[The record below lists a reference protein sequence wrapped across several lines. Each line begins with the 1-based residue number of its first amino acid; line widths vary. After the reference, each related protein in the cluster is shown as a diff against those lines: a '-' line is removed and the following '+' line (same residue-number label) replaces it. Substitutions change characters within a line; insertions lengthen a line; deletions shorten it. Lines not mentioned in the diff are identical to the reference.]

1 MENVLSTY
9 DDEDEIAFIVCDV
22 CNVKIRTDALYRIH
36 LTTAQHLKREEA
48 LIATGKARRQPP
60 LPKWTSY
67 TDYLDYLQIDEPIV
81 GLKHLVEVATLPGSL
96 GPRYLCK
103 PCRYEGDMP
112 DMTNHIIGRKHRQK
126 YLEMRRPDLVT
137 WDKITSFQQGKVVR
151 AKAEV
156 AERQDGRGAPERL
169 KKKPG
174 ATGKIG
180 ALKVPNMQ
188 WRGKQPLAQGPGGV
202 HHRPPQHKDGP
213 SAWGPLREE
222 SYGWG
227 YPEPHLPQSFAP
239 GEEWRAEQPRR
250 RSLEKEGRFYPHG
263 HAHKLPVDSYPLHHY
278 GDPER
283 AGEGERGGAYA
294 DEARRGGAY
303 ADEARRGGAY
313 ADEARRGGAYGYDER
328 TGEGGRGM
336 GFEGERR
343 GEAISQVES
352 GRGERLSHRNAGSS
366 AQDVEEAKWPPASEA
381 PNAVNKLPETFKR
394 FLSGAVDKLRV
405 RQFSQ
410 DAELSREMGSKKLK
424 LDHLNQSSGQKNFD
438 IESVEEANFIK
449 DKLCNLLKEF
459 QATKSQRERAMR
471 KSSSG
476 VYRDY
481 NHLSSQQLGPS
492 VAPSHGT
499 DPFLL
504 PPGHYEEDQRDPQD
518 HYERGQRYLQD
529 HYKVDQRDP
538 QDHYERGLR
547 DPQDHYER
555 GQRDL
560 QDHYE
565 RGQRD
570 PQDRYESS
578 HRDPQDHYE
587 KGPRDQQ
594 DHYERGQRDPQDRYE
609 SSHRDPQDHYEKG
622 PRDPQDHYERGPR
635 DPQDQYERGN
645 GRPQDHFERGSRDS
659 KDCFERGQ
667 RDPQGRYEEYGRGQ
681 EDHYDPVPRQ
691 SREKSEKARVDPRVA
706 HRHSYEDVFDPR
718 RLPAPPQQGY
728 SIPENSASLE
738 KLTSTLLQL
747 VAHKRR
753 F

>member
-188 WRGKQPLAQGPGGV
+188 WRGKQPLAQGPGGA

-250 RSLEKEGRFYPHG
+250 RSLEKEG
-263 HAHKLPVDSYPLHHY
+263 
-278 GDPER
+278 
-283 AGEGERGGAYA
+283 
-294 DEARRGGAY
+294 
-303 ADEARRGGAY
+303 
-313 ADEARRGGAYGYDER
+313 
-328 TGEGGRGM
+328 
-336 GFEGERR
+336 
-343 GEAISQVES
+343 
-352 GRGERLSHRNAGSS
+352 
-366 AQDVEEAKWPPASEA
+366 SEA

-504 PPGHYEEDQRDPQD
+504 PPGSPGRNQKRPVWIPELPIDIHMKTFL
-518 HYERGQRYLQD
+518 ERL
-529 HYKVDQRDP
+529 
-538 QDHYERGLR
+538 LR
-547 DPQDHYER
+547 I
-555 GQRDL
+555 
-560 QDHYE
+560 
-565 RGQRD
+565 
-570 PQDRYESS
+570 
-578 HRDPQDHYE
+578 
-587 KGPRDQQ
+587 K
-594 DHYERGQRDPQDRYE
+594 
-609 SSHRDPQDHYEKG
+609 
-622 PRDPQDHYERGPR
+622 
-635 DPQDQYERGN
+635 
-645 GRPQDHFERGSRDS
+645 
-659 KDCFERGQ
+659 
-667 RDPQGRYEEYGRGQ
+667 
-681 EDHYDPVPRQ
+681 
-691 SREKSEKARVDPRVA
+691 REALL
-706 HRHSYEDVFDPR
+706 H
-718 RLPAPPQQGY
+718 QGY